1 MLIYNGMDKKI
12 VIYSHNEILHST
24 RKKQTVITYNNMYGS
39 NSLRLSKKQKFMQ
52 YDSTYI
58 ELKIWE
64 KLNYSIRYTYNNGKY
79 IKNNKEVITGKV
91 RLMITS
97 TERVLYVTLQVIL
110 TVKIV
115 FKNSLTSDHM
125 VSKQ

>member
-1 MLIYNGMDKKI
+1 MDGP
-12 VIYSHNEILHST
+12 
-24 RKKQTVITYNNMYGS
+24 NN
-39 NSLRLSKKQKFMQ
+39 LRLSKKQKFIQ

-64 KLNYSIRYTYNNGKY
+64 KLNYSIRDTYNNGKY
-79 IKNNKEVITGKV
+79 IKNNKEVITEKV

-97 TERVLYVTLQVIL
+97 TERILYMTLQVIL
-110 TVKIV
+110 AVKIV